1 MNHQTLYFVFYLFYF
16 STSRNVTVLH
26 NSPITHLYDIYIII
40 YIDKMFGSSH
50 VYYDLGWGYMN
61 FLVVCTCTCSIY
73 LGCAFNGFVRLVVNH
88 TLTAAYI
95 RV

>member
-1 MNHQTLYFVFYLFYF
+1 
-16 STSRNVTVLH
+16 
-26 NSPITHLYDIYIII
+26 
-40 YIDKMFGSSH
+40 MFGSSH